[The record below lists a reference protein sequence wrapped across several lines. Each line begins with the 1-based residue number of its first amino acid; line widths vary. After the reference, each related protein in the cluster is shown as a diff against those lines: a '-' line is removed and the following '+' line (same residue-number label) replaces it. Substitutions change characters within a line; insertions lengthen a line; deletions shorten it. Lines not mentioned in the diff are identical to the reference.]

1 MEMGGERVTLK
12 IKGNSMS
19 NDTFTLIELR
29 KPKVRT

>member
-12 IKGNSMS
+12 IKDNFMS